1 MTVLS
6 IINTLIAGGL
16 LGVLGQGVRIAVGM
30 KKFNESNVANATQGL
45 PIEEFSTSRLLISIF
60 IGFVAGAIGLLIKES
75 GDSKPPHTDILD
87 TESIVAIIAA
97 GYSGAD
103 FIEGIFNTYITK
115 FNPANKAPAAQKPAP
130 GGNLEEEPV
139 G

>member
-1 MTVLS
+1 
-6 IINTLIAGGL
+6 
-16 LGVLGQGVRIAVGM
+16 M
-30 KKFNESNVANATQGL
+30 KSNVASASQGL
-45 PIEEFSTSRLLISIF
+45 PTEEFSTSRLLISIF

-75 GDSKPPHTDILD
+75 GDSKPPD
-87 TESIVAIIAA
+87 TETIVTIIAA

-115 FNPANKAPAAQKPAP
+115 FNPAGTAPAAQKQVPAE
-130 GGNLEEEPV
+130 NLEQEPV